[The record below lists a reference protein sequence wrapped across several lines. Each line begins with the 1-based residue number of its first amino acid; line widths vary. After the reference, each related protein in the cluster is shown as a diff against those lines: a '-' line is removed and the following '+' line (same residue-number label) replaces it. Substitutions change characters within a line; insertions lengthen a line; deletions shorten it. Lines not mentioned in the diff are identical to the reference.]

1 MAKRDKDILNLTDKH
16 ISKIKENSEELEFVL
31 QALINNKDKISL
43 KDKQF
48 IVKELNRINNK
59 LDGLFEE

>member
-16 ISKIKENSEELEFVL
+16 IGKIKENSEEIEFVL